1 MVPLAGLEPARSLL
15 RGILSPLRLP
25 IPPQRRVFCIFIQFF
40 TARRI
45 LSPLRLPIPPHER
58 IFNCVK
64 LYYQTEKKKSSKR
77 TGKLKFRKIFRFPR
91 LHGKIFCDK
100 INGMEELNNEETAD
114 YSLSPNTE
122 NPEQASEITTGQPAE
137 QPQKKSGMQQFIEI
151 LKFTGFSI
159 SAGVIQLVSDG
170 ILCDW
175 TGWLPWWPAYL
186 ISVVLS
192 VIWNFTFNRKFTFKA
207 ANNVPLAMC
216 LVLVYYCA
224 FIPLSVFGGNAIAA
238 QLPENLGLLV
248 TFMMMLINFVTEFVW
263 DKFIVFNQKVT
274 DRILNLFKKK

>member
-1 MVPLAGLEPARSLL
+1 MAGLEPARYFY
-15 RGILSPLRLP
+15 RG
-25 IPPQRRVFCIFIQFF
+25 
-40 TARRI
+40 I

-114 YSLSPNTE
+114 NSLSPDTE
-122 NPEQASEITTGQPAE
+122 NSEQASEITTGQPAE

-263 DKFIVFNQKVT
+263 DKFIVFNRKVT